1 MITIENLT
9 RMVSATLKTLHIFS
23 NNCKEINVKDVYL
36 LNEDTLCCDFYPV
49 SRKSYD
55 IKLEIAPI
63 MGCFNGI
70 FRDMNYEN
78 VNLLNYAV
86 RAFDENNNEILYALS
101 TKTAAELVGKGG
113 SIEWL
118 ASTFFQIN
126 TEDFRLAQAK
136 QIISEIENGLREIV
150 KIKLRDQFGDD
161 WWEQGL
167 NSKLGRD
174 VKKIYFNNFGE
185 DCTDGDILI
194 AYTFTLQLKE
204 IILSYYNLFT
214 NYFQSSAEFETS
226 MDSLNKL
233 RREEAHNRP
242 ISNLDLKNLQT
253 LHEELLSG
261 VLQDLKS
268 LQSVYL
274 TENWRGK
281 IKKIMTEKRYKDV
294 YTDLEISNEIDA
306 GQKLF
311 KIRENKS
318 SLISYLDDTILK
330 LKSITIPIH
339 KKSTHKELLSCFEH
353 YRVLQKSLFDEYSTL
368 DNKRIDIVKD
378 EIKIHDR
385 KMDEF
390 VEKFLLNEK

>member
-9 RMVSATLKTLHIFS
+9 RMVSATLKTMYIFS
-23 NNCKEINVKDVYL
+23 NNCNEINVKDVYI

-49 SRKSYD
+49 SKNSYD
-55 IKLEIAPI
+55 IKLELAPI
-63 MGCFNGI
+63 MGCFNSF
-70 FRDMNYEN
+70 FRDKHYEN

-86 RAFDENNNEILYALS
+86 RAYDENNNEILYALS
-101 TKTAAELVGKGG
+101 TKTAAELIGKGG

-150 KIKLRDQFGDD
+150 TIKLKDQFGDD
-161 WWEQGL
+161 WWEQSL
-167 NSKLGRD
+167 NNKIGRD

-204 IILSYYNLFT
+204 IVLSYYNLFT
-214 NYFQSSAEFETS
+214 KYFQNSAEFQTS
-226 MDSLNKL
+226 MDSLNRL

-242 ISNLDLKNLQT
+242 IYHLDLKNLQA

-261 VLQDLKS
+261 VLKDLKS

-294 YTDLEISNEIDA
+294 YTDLEISTEIDV

-330 LKSITIPIH
+330 LKSVTVPLH
-339 KKSTHKELLSCFEH
+339 KKSTHEELLSYFED
-353 YRVLQKSLFDEYSTL
+353 YRVLQKSLFDEYSSL
-368 DNKRIDIVKD
+368 DNERIDIVKN
-378 EIKIHDR
+378 EIKIYDR

>member
-49 SRKSYD
+49 SRNSYD

-70 FRDMNYEN
+70 FRDKNYKN

-101 TKTAAELVGKGG
+101 TKTTAELIGKGG

-126 TEDFRLAQAK
+126 TQDFRLAQAK

-161 WWEQGL
+161 WWEKAL
-167 NSKLGRD
+167 NSKTGRD

-204 IILSYYNLFT
+204 IIISCYNLFT
-214 NYFQSSAEFETS
+214 KYFQSSAEFETL

-281 IKKIMTEKRYKDV
+281 IKKIMPEKRYKDV

-306 GQKLF
+306 EQKMF

-330 LKSITIPIH
+330 LKSVIVPIH
-339 KKSTHKELLSCFEH
+339 KKSTHTELLSCFEV
-353 YRVLQKSLFDEYSTL
+353 YRVLQNSLFDEYSTL
-368 DNKRIDIVKD
+368 HNERIDIVKD
-378 EIKIHDR
+378 KIKIHDR
-385 KMDEF
+385 KMNEF